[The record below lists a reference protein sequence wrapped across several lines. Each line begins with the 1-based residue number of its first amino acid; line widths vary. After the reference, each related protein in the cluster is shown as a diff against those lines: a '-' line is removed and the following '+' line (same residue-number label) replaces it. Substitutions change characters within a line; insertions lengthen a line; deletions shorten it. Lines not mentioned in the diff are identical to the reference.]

1 MNKLRMYFLP
11 VALGILTL
19 TMYSCKAK
27 KIVAKTP
34 APVVKKENT
43 EVTKTEP
50 EPQRA
55 PEPQK
60 EEPVAKPDYN
70 FENILFEFNSAVLKT
85 SSFAIL
91 DKAVA
96 EMKKDTSVKFEL
108 NGHSSA
114 EGSPAHNMSLSI
126 DRANSVKSYLV
137 NAGFS
142 ADNFSVK
149 GFGEAKPASSNTNEE
164 GRALNRRVEIKVV
177 Q

>member
-27 KIVAKTP
+27 KMVTTTP
-34 APVVKKENT
+34 APVVVRENVQ
-43 EVTKTEP
+43 VTKTEP
-50 EPQRA
+50 EPERA
-55 PEPQK
+55 PEPEK
-60 EEPVAKPDYN
+60 TETVSKPDYN
-70 FENILFEFNSAVLKT
+70 FENILFEFNSSVLKT
-85 SSFAIL
+85 GSFAIL

-96 EMKKDTSVKFEL
+96 EMKKDNTVNFVL

-114 EGSPAHNMSLSI
+114 EGSPEHNMSLSV

-142 ADNFSVK
+142 ADNFTIK
-149 GFGEAKPASSNTNEE
+149 GFGETQPASTNATEE
-164 GRALNRRVEIKVV
+164 SKALNRRVEIEVV
-177 Q
+177 R